1 MQCGAKCFVVTFEKN
16 GSVTTESIVSRTPV
30 NARKLTR
37 SKHGENIKIVSVRQD
52 KD

>member
-16 GSVTTESIVSRTPV
+16 GNVTSESVVSRTPV

-37 SKHGENIKIVSVRQD
+37 SKHGEKVKIVSVKQD